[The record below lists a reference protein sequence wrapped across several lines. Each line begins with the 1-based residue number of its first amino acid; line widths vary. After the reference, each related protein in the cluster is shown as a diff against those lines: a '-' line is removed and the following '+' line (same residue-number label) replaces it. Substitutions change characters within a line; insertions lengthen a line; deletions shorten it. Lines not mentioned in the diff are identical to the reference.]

1 MTRENSSEEV
11 ILLSLKIKGVS
22 QGKEEDTTYKRVS
35 YWYTVRKLYG
45 WNTGLRLR
53 RRHSRIPRIYVRFNL
68 QTAL

>member
-35 YWYTVRKLYG
+35 YWYTVRKLQVEFVWLEYRTQAEKTTQQ
-45 WNTGLRLR
+45 NTSHLCE
-53 RRHSRIPRIYVRFNL
+53 I
-68 QTAL
+68 

>member
-35 YWYTVRKLYG
+35 YWYTVRKLQVEFVWLEYR
-45 WNTGLRLR
+45 T
-53 RRHSRIPRIYVRFNL
+53 
-68 QTAL
+68 QAEKTTAEYLAFM